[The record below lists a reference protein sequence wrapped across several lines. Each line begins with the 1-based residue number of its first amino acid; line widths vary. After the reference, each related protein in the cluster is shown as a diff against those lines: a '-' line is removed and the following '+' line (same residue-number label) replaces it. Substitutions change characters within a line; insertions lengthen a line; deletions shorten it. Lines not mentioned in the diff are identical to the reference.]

1 MGLVD
6 MGASGVAVG
15 EYRQVPGGWLRIGPH
30 RREEFTPDSLVFTRK
45 SGAKYRHVGRKCSG
59 WPDYF
64 CTDTIQSM
72 ESGKYKEMTEGEL
85 KVFKTT

>member
-1 MGLVD
+1 MVTYGEV
-6 MGASGVAVG
+6 VG
-15 EYRQVPGGWLRIGPH
+15 EYTQVQGGWLRIGPFG
-30 RREEFTPDSLVFTRK
+30 REEFTPDSLVFTRK

-72 ESGKYKEMTEGEL
+72 ESGKYRTLSETEL
-85 KVFKTT
+85 RKFKTT